1 MSVEEIKQTKSNL
14 IGWIEQLSDTSM
26 LSFLESLKDSK
37 TDNDW
42 WDNLRRSLF
51 HRINDGLGDDENG
64 RVVSSNDFWK
74 KLKNA

>member
-42 WDNLRRSLF
+42 WDSLSESQIE
-51 HRINDGLGDDENG
+51 RINEGLADAENG

>member
-14 IGWIEQLSDTSM
+14 IGWIEQLSDTNM

-37 TDNDW
+37 ADNDW
-42 WDNLRRSLF
+42 WDNLSEPQIK
-51 HRINDGLGDDENG
+51 HINEGLADAENG
-64 RVVSSNDFWK
+64 RVASSDEFWK

>member
-42 WDNLRRSLF
+42 WDNLSKSQIE
-51 HRINDGLGDDENG
+51 RINEGLADAENG